1 MMKFKTLNLEPI
13 DYSPEAREI
22 IKSHSD
28 FQDGPITRKSLKEN
42 IGDYDC
48 IIIRLGHK
56 IDRDLLKHAENLKVI
71 VSATTGLNHIDIKE
85 ANSRGI
91 KILSLKGETEFLET
105 VTATAEHTMGLI
117 LSLIRHTPQAH
128 NSVMNGKW
136 DRNLFKGHD
145 LFGKTIG
152 IIGYGRLGK
161 IVAKYAT
168 AFGMNVMAYDT
179 KSISKDEPVE
189 NAPLYHVL
197 SQSDIITLHA
207 SYLPENEGIFDKT
220 YFDKMK
226 KGAVFINTARGEIVN
241 EKSLLEALETKHLS
255 GAALDVIANEQD
267 LPISPINDNPIY
279 KYAREYDNLIL
290 TPHIGGATYDS
301 MYKTEV
307 FMAHKLVEF
316 FDKTKTS

>member
-1 MMKFKTLNLEPI
+1 MKFKTLNLEPI
-13 DYSPEAREI
+13 DYSPEAKKI
-22 IKSHSD
+22 IKYHSD
-28 FQDGPITRKSLKEN
+28 LQDGPITRKSLKER
-42 IGDYDC
+42 IGGYDC

-56 IDRDLLKHAENLKVI
+56 IDQNLLKHAGKLKVI
-71 VSATTGLNHIDIKE
+71 VSATTGLNHIDVEE

-128 NSVMNGKW
+128 NSVMSGAW

-161 IVAKYAT
+161 IVAKYST

-189 NAPLYHVL
+189 SAALDHVL
-197 SQSDIITLHA
+197 SQSDIVTLHA
-207 SYLPENEGIFDKT
+207 SYSPENEGVFDKT
-220 YFDKMK
+220 CFDRMK

-301 MYKTEV
+301 MYKTEI

-316 FDKTKTS
+316 FNKTKNS